1 MHDILARSPISMADV
16 EAEIKRLVT
25 RGQSLA
31 TKAALYH
38 FSAGGARVRAQLG
51 LDAAAILNL
60 SHSASLACAAAP
72 ELLHN
77 ASLVHDDLQDGDAF
91 RREKPAV
98 WSHFGRALAIST
110 GDLLISAAYLAIA
123 SHPYPEPALRVVHE
137 AIAITIRGQT
147 NDCSAE
153 CPSPDAY
160 AEIAAD
166 KSGPLLALPVRL
178 ALIAA
183 NARGGEAAMRAGRS
197 LALAYQ
203 ALDDLADRD
212 NDQKRGSTNICL
224 SLEATGLAP
233 AAAAAAARK
242 YALAA
247 LNATR
252 REVAAIPNAA
262 GEPFLRLADRLFTQL
277 KETADAA

>member
-1 MHDILARSPISMADV
+1 
-16 EAEIKRLVT
+16 
-25 RGQSLA
+25 
-31 TKAALYH
+31 
-38 FSAGGARVRAQLG
+38 
-51 LDAAAILNL
+51 
-60 SHSASLACAAAP
+60 
-72 ELLHN
+72 
-77 ASLVHDDLQDGDAF
+77 
-91 RREKPAV
+91 
-98 WSHFGRALAIST
+98 
-110 GDLLISAAYLAIA
+110 
-123 SHPYPEPALRVVHE
+123 
-137 AIAITIRGQT
+137 
-147 NDCSAE
+147 
-153 CPSPDAY
+153 
-160 AEIAAD
+160 
-166 KSGPLLALPVRL
+166 
-178 ALIAA
+178 
-183 NARGGEAAMRAGRS
+183 MRAGRS